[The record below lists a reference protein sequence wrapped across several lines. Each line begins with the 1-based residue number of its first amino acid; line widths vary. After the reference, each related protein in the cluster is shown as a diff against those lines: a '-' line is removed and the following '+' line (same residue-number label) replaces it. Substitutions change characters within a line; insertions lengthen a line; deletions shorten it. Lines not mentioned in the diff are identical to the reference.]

1 MEAKMRF
8 IKKQLLVVAALSD
21 HWWVSNRNTD
31 RGRVSPTAIAV
42 HKERQ
47 DYLGQQTTAD
57 NEDATTHTA
66 RPNTVAKHSK
76 EGKAAVGPSVA
87 LPQDLLYDRRS
98 RYWDQRV
105 LRRLE
110 RMDEDDNDADAK
122 DSKADKDDGDDEDF
136 SIDKDKEDELERRRE
151 YWSKRLDD
159 DW

>member
-1 MEAKMRF
+1 MRF
-8 IKKQLLVVAALSD
+8 IKKQLSLWRVVLIIGGSAIAIPIAA
-21 HWWVSNRNTD
+21 
-31 RGRVSPTAIAV
+31 RVSPTAIAV

-47 DYLGQQTTAD
+47 DYLDQRTTAD
-57 NEDATTHTA
+57 NEDA
-66 RPNTVAKHSK
+66 NDSHSNDS
-76 EGKAAVGPSVA
+76 KAAVGEGVA

-110 RMDEDDNDADAK
+110 SLDEDEDNNAADAK

-136 SIDKDKEDELERRRE
+136 SIDKDKEDELVRRRE

-159 DW
+159 EW

>member
-1 MEAKMRF
+1 MRF
-8 IKKQLLVVAALSD
+8 IKKQLSLWRVVLIIGGSAIAIPIAA
-21 HWWVSNRNTD
+21 
-31 RGRVSPTAIAV
+31 RVSPTAIAV

-47 DYLGQQTTAD
+47 DYLDQQTTAD
-57 NEDATTHTA
+57 NEDADDPHSK
-66 RPNTVAKHSK
+66 AKHCK
-76 EGKAAVGPSVA
+76 ESKAAVGPSGA

-110 RMDEDDNDADAK
+110 SLDEDDNDADAK

-136 SIDKDKEDELERRRE
+136 SIDKDKEEELERRRE
-151 YWSKRLDD
+151 YWRKRLDD

>member
-1 MEAKMRF
+1 MRF
-8 IKKQLLVVAALSD
+8 IKKQFSLWRVVLMIGGSAIAIPI
-21 HWWVSNRNTD
+21 VA
-31 RGRVSPTAIAV
+31 GVSPTAIAV

-47 DYLGQQTTAD
+47 AYLDHQTTAE
-57 NEDATTHTA
+57 NEDADDTHSKA
-66 RPNTVAKHSK
+66 KHSKAKHSK
-76 EGKAAVGPSVA
+76 EGKAAVGPSVGM
-87 LPQDLLYDRRS
+87 PQDWLYDKRS

-122 DSKADKDDGDDEDF
+122 DSKADKDDGDDEDY
-136 SIDKDKEDELERRRE
+136 SIDKDKKDELERRRE

>member
-1 MEAKMRF
+1 MRF
-8 IKKQLLVVAALSD
+8 IKKQLSLWRVVLIIGGSAIAIPIAA
-21 HWWVSNRNTD
+21 
-31 RGRVSPTAIAV
+31 RVSPTATTV

-47 DYLGQQTTAD
+47 DYLDQQTTAD
-57 NEDATTHTA
+57 NEYADDTYSK
-66 RPNTVAKHSK
+66 AKHSK
-76 EGKAAVGPSVA
+76 ESKAAAGEGVA
-87 LPQDLLYDRRS
+87 KPQDLLYDRRS

-110 RMDEDDNDADAK
+110 SLDEDDDDADAK

-136 SIDKDKEDELERRRE
+136 SIDQDKEDELRRRRE

>member
-1 MEAKMRF
+1 MRF
-8 IKKQLLVVAALSD
+8 IKKQLSLWRVVLIIGGSAIAIPIAA
-21 HWWVSNRNTD
+21 
-31 RGRVSPTAIAV
+31 RVSPTAIAV

-47 DYLGQQTTAD
+47 DYLDQQTTAD
-57 NEDATTHTA
+57 NEAADDTHSK
-66 RPNTVAKHSK
+66 AKHSK
-76 EGKAAVGPSVA
+76 ESKAAVGPSVA
-87 LPQDLLYDRRS
+87 LPQDLLYDKRS

-122 DSKADKDDGDDEDF
+122 DSKADKDDGDDEDY

-151 YWSKRLDD
+151 YWARRLDD